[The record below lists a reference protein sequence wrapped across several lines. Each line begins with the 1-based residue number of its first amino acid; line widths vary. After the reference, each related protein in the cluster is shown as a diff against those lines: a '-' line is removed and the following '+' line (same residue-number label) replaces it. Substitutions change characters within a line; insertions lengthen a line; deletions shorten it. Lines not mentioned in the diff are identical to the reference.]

1 MFERLGS
8 VLLLSL
14 LAGQVGAENLPQTH
28 LPRTTLHIRHQPIE
42 AQLATTEGQRQ
53 IGLMHR
59 TQMPQNEGMLFIYTD
74 DTERCFWMRD
84 TPLPL
89 TAAFIDKSGVIV
101 KLAAMQPLSDQSH
114 CSEQPVRYVL
124 EMQQGWFIT
133 QGITAG
139 ERVQGVP
146 LLVD

>member
-8 VLLLSL
+8 ALLLLL
-14 LAGQVGAENLPQTH
+14 LAGQASAENLAQIH
-28 LPRTTLHIRHQPIE
+28 LPRALLHIRQQPIE
-42 AQLATTEGQRQ
+42 AQLATTPKQRN

-74 DTERCFWMRD
+74 DAERCFWMRD

-89 TAAFIDKSGVIV
+89 SAAFIDKTGVIV
-101 KLAAMQPLSDQSH
+101 KLVSMQPFSDKSH

-124 EMQQGWFIT
+124 EMQQGWFKKHEIT
-133 QGITAG
+133 TG
-139 ERVQGVP
+139 ERVNGIP
-146 LLVD
+146 